1 MRLLR
6 PRICDDHSGPARGCG
21 QDSGEIVGEVSSS
34 WTLRNFPEIVN
45 QLDKCRD
52 LDLADS
58 RFDRRSPNIVNSI
71 GYTTSVSNAASD
83 LEANRPVS
91 FVNTRSAVNSREV
104 TQPIRSKGDVA
115 LQRDS
120 QRDIS

>member
-21 QDSGEIVGEVSSS
+21 QDSGKIVGEVSSS

-71 GYTTSVSNAASD
+71 GYTT
-83 LEANRPVS
+83 
-91 FVNTRSAVNSREV
+91 RSLGLREMEV
-104 TQPIRSKGDVA
+104 GPMADGHDNNQ
-115 LQRDS
+115 S
-120 QRDIS
+120 Q